1 MPFADDPERWLPQRL
16 RPAVPAGEVLRL
28 SLANLY
34 ILPSGFGW
42 LWLGGALLLLLVAV
56 QTQANGPLLLGL
68 LLLALMLLAL
78 PLTHRNLEGV
88 ELRCGSPPAGGADGP
103 LSYPLRLRL
112 PRACRGLQLVL
123 AGGGALGPL
132 ALAPGEHR
140 LLLTWRAP
148 RRGLH
153 RPGRLRIEVRAPLG
167 LFVCWSRWNPP
178 VPQLVWPRRR
188 PGPVAR
194 VPLDQGAEGPAPA
207 APDGS
212 ADWHDLRPHRAEEGP
227 SRLAW
232 ALLARGRGR
241 HSKVFRDPGGPAELL
256 APAPGLALEVALEH
270 LSDHIQRLEVRGEPY
285 GLALWGG
292 RRLLPGRGPRQL
304 QAALAALAQWP

>member
-148 RRGLH
+148 
-153 RPGRLRIEVRAPLG
+153 
-167 LFVCWSRWNPP
+167 
-178 VPQLVWPRRR
+178 
-188 PGPVAR
+188 VAR
-194 VPLDQGAEGPAPA
+194 VPLDQGAEGSAPA

-232 ALLARGRGR
+232 PLLARGRGR